1 MWLDALA
8 LVLLAIFAALG
19 ARRGALATG
28 LSLAGLVTGYA
39 VAILAG
45 RHLGDVAAEAFGVS
59 PLFGA
64 PIAGTL
70 AFCFVGFDFF
80 LLSWILRRR
89 SDGVIT
95 PASRVGGA
103 FFGAARGSLVV
114 LLIGLLALWVDALP
128 QLASREPSDEPIA
141 DTPLRTVTR
150 AVVQAGVE
158 TALGDTPG
166 ADLAARALAQP
177 GAAIE
182 QIRTLAARPEIVA
195 LAEDGDFW
203 AYVENDAVQAALE
216 QPSFQKIQWNNA
228 LRGELAS
235 LGVVDSIAAGDP
247 ALFALEMRGA
257 LEKIGPRLHQLRNDP
272 DLAKLAADPAV
283 ADMVQRRDVVGLL
296 ANPRF
301 QQVLSKALT
310 PPAT

>member
-1 MWLDALA
+1 MWLDGLA

-28 LSLAGLVTGYA
+28 LSLAGLVIGYG
-39 VAILAG
+39 VAILVG
-45 RHLGDVAAEAFGVS
+45 RHLGDVAAEVFGVS
-59 PLFGA
+59 PLLGA

-70 AFCFVGFDFF
+70 AFCFVSFDFF
-80 LLSWILRRR
+80 VLSWVLRRR
-89 SDGVIT
+89 GDGVLSR
-95 PASRVGGA
+95 ASRVGGA

-114 LLIGLLALWVDALP
+114 VLIGLLALWVDALP
-128 QLASREPSDEPIA
+128 QLASRAPSGEPIA

-166 ADLAARALAQP
+166 ADVAARALAQP

-195 LAEDGDFW
+195 LAEDAEFW
-203 AYVENDAVQAALE
+203 SYVENDAVQAALA

-247 ALFALEMRGA
+247 ALFALQMRGA

-272 DLAKLAADPAV
+272 DLAKLAADPVV
-283 ADMVQRRDVVGLL
+283 AEMVQRRDVVGLL